1 MQRAGRGTGEVPGIL
16 RCSQGKLMGRSG
28 FLMDYWK
35 DNTDPST
42 GHRKPP
48 WEEWSRM
55 DCHRLKTGKQQG
67 KKKRKDRERREKVRN
82 YSAFHH

>member
-1 MQRAGRGTGEVPGIL
+1 MLSRQTN
-16 RCSQGKLMGRSG
+16 GRSG